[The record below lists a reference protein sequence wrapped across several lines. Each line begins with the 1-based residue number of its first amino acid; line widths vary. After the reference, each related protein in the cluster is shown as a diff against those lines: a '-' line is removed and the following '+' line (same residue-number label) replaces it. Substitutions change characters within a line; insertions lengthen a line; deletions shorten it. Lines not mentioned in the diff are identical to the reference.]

1 MADEFKIVASL
12 NIEKSTGVI
21 KEDIKKLQDQ
31 IKNEKVKIVA
41 GLDIAKSKNLIQSQL
56 NTLANQ
62 AKAPTIKV
70 GIDTSGLNSVQGATQ
85 NITNSLQT
93 VQTQAQQTASAVS
106 QIMTN
111 MTAKN
116 VSDSMVSEFQQAFEI
131 VGKKAKSTKQTF
143 KSLFAELNNAWYSGN
158 EEQYLKVLEQI
169 FNVAQKNTKVLK
181 MSKAEIASMTDQIKS
196 SFTDG
201 GMTLIPEQVKSEL
214 EYILGKG
221 KQVQQVL
228 STIYGIGKWS
238 YSKGVA
244 TDVQASGNILGYA
257 NEIVDAYNKIQQIKS
272 SSEYSVLSTFEN
284 DRVSIEE
291 CARSILKLTNSYRD
305 LQGVEQTYIQGWGWV
320 EEVVAENERVNAS
333 LNTVQKEARETAIAL
348 GEIGHNFI
356 SNNKVQ
362 ATFSSIKQAEEYF
375 KSLNLGKVS
384 LSLNKGSLQGLTDFT
399 VKIKSATGEIER
411 FRYAVNNVGDDQN
424 PILEYNLT
432 NINASNEAVQRL
444 INSYQKAQDKVKA
457 LRTNLTAELKSIRS
471 AWQDVNGGKSVKS
484 DENIERLKQQYI
496 KVTQAIRELRNA
508 DDTTLASMKANA
520 DAQIDKLN
528 QMVTQYHN
536 AEKVATQLRAR
547 GFETVKIDTGNNI
560 DKFINSINN
569 SKVPI
574 QAMQTEINKLT
585 NDFAQLD
592 TIQDQAGKSAAL
604 TNILNTLDNAKTK
617 FQSLKELFKGFGN
630 ADWLSVNSEQ
640 INKINDMATKIAI
653 YKNNLT
659 ATRDEWKSQGI
670 YVGEIQSKVTSLAR
684 SLPNI
689 KKPEKFNEWVQEWND
704 INQKA
709 NQLKVNLD
717 SQVATHNKIYEIQS
731 QIAKLNPTKDNAE
744 IARLN
749 EKLSAEQKT
758 LSNLQMQSNVYSNL
772 VSLEQ
777 QEQYITE
784 QTVKSRDKLLS
795 ATNAGVKQYQTT
807 ITNAITELQG
817 ITNSAIFTKNASNPA
832 VTQTKQDINSLIT
845 AYQNLAT
852 KLQGNITPAGL
863 ETVRTELTQLNARFN
878 DATNTAKRFETEL
891 RSDNG
896 AEQLAQKV
904 ELLTQR
910 IKAYRQA
917 NSKSEK
923 RFGSQYDS
931 MLSQLANPNIDLN
944 TYNALNK
951 QFQTM
956 RQEIN
961 AANVAGKTLWQT
973 FEEKSKKF
981 IGWMSMTFLYSLMFR
996 AFRSAITNVIELDK
1010 AMTNLK
1016 KVTDETDTAYAKF
1029 LNNASTQAKEL
1040 HSTITDLVEQTAVWA
1055 KLGYSLNEA
1064 QNLATTSMIYSKVG
1078 EVENSK
1084 SVSDLVTVMKAF
1096 NIESE
1101 KSIRIVDS
1109 LNELGN
1115 NFATSASDLGE
1126 GLTKSASALR
1136 VANNSFEQSI
1146 ALLTGGTEI
1155 TQNANEMGSALKV
1168 ISMRIRGM
1176 KGELEALGEEYDN
1189 IESISKI
1196 QTQILNLTKGK
1207 VNIFDNNGNFRS
1219 TYDILKDISDVYNDL
1234 SDPTKA
1240 DLTEILFGK
1249 MRGNQGVALIQAFQS
1264 GQIQKAYETAL
1275 NSAGSAQKEFD
1286 SWSKSIEA
1294 HIETFKASFESLSKS
1309 LIKDNF
1315 LIGLVDSGTKFID
1328 ILDKIIN
1335 DFGTIPTLIGGTA
1348 LFAGLKNVGGL
1359 LNTPVYAQP
1368 QLICA

>member
-1 MADEFKIVASL
+1 MDNLGILVQAILSLKDTKASKDKIASEL
-12 NIEKSTGVI
+12 P
-21 KEDIKKLQDQ
+21 KLESQLQSD
-31 IKNEKVKIVA
+31 KNTRVKIVA

-70 GIDTSGLNSVQGATQ
+70 GIDTNGLNSVQGATQ
-85 NITNSLQT
+85 NITNNLKS
-93 VQTQAQQTASAVS
+93 VQTQAQQTAKSVHDISTAMSSLKFPVATKYDADKNLITDTVKSIQNARDMFNKMGFNNLEFKWVDEAGGVFDRLKVKVTDAYGAV
-106 QIMTN
+106 Q
-111 MTAKN
+111 
-116 VSDSMVSEFQQAFEI
+116 EFKF
-131 VGKKAKSTKQTF
+131 
-143 KSLFAELNNAWYSGN
+143 LNNG
-158 EEQYLKVLEQI
+158 
-169 FNVAQKNTKVLK
+169 
-181 MSKAEIASMTDQIKS
+181 S
-196 SFTDG
+196 SYIYDG
-201 GMTLIPEQVKSEL
+201 
-214 EYILGKG
+214 
-221 KQVQQVL
+221 
-228 STIYGIGKWS
+228 
-238 YSKGVA
+238 
-244 TDVQASGNILGYA
+244 ASGT
-257 NEIVDAYNKIQQIKS
+257 DS
-272 SSEYSVLSTFEN
+272 
-284 DRVSIEE
+284 
-291 CARSILKLTNSYRD
+291 
-305 LQGVEQTYIQGWGWV
+305 GVEKLIQ
-320 EEVVAENERVNAS
+320 S
-333 LNTVQKEARETAIAL
+333 M
-348 GEIGHNFI
+348 
-356 SNNKVQ
+356 
-362 ATFSSIKQAEEYF
+362 
-375 KSLNLGKVS
+375 
-384 LSLNKGSLQGLTDFT
+384 
-399 VKIKSATGEIER
+399 
-411 FRYAVNNVGDDQN
+411 
-424 PILEYNLT
+424 
-432 NINASNEAVQRL
+432 
-444 INSYQKAQDKVKA
+444 QKAQDKVKA

-471 AWQDVNGGKSVKS
+471 AWEDVNGGKSVKS

-536 AEKVATQLRAR
+536 AEKVATQLRAK

-574 QAMQTEINKLT
+574 QSMQTEINKLT
-585 NDFAQLD
+585 SDFAQLD

-731 QIAKLNPTKDNAE
+731 QIAKLNPTKDSAE

-795 ATNAGVKQYQTT
+795 ATNTGVKQYQTT

-817 ITNSAIFTKNASNPA
+817 IANSAVFRNNASNSQ
-832 VTQTKQDINSLIT
+832 VTRTKQDINSLIT

-863 ETVRTELTQLNARFN
+863 ETIRTELTQLNARFN
-878 DATNTAKRFETEL
+878 DAITTAKRFETEL
-891 RSDNG
+891 RNG
-896 AEQLAQKV
+896 NSAEQLAQKV
-904 ELLTQR
+904 ALLTSR

-923 RFGSQYDS
+923 MFGSQYDS

-961 AANVAGKTLWQT
+961 SANVAGKNLWQT
-973 FEEKSKKF
+973 LKEKVAKF
-981 IGWMSMTFLYSLMFR
+981 TGWMSMTYAISLVTRTIRGMV
-996 AFRSAITNVIELDK
+996 TDVVELDT
-1010 AMTNLK
+1010 ALVDLK
-1016 KVTDETDTAYAKF
+1016 KTFKGTNADLKEFYRSSNDIAKQLGVTTKEVITQAAAWSRLGYNTKSQIESLSQTSSIFAAISPEMDVDTAT
-1029 LNNASTQAKEL
+1029 NT
-1040 HSTITDLVEQTAVWA
+1040 LVSVLKAYEKYGLKAEDA
-1055 KLGYSLNEA
+1055 LDGIA
-1064 QNLATTSMIYSKVG
+1064 SKVNA
-1078 EVENSK
+1078 V
-1084 SVSDLVTVMKAF
+1084 
-1096 NIESE
+1096 
-1101 KSIRIVDS
+1101 
-1109 LNELGN
+1109 GN
-1115 NFATSASDLGE
+1115 NFAVSNSDIAEALQRSSASM
-1126 GLTKSASALR
+1126 ASANTDL
-1136 VANNSFEQSI
+1136 EHTI
-1146 ALLTGGTEI
+1146 ALI
-1155 TQNANEMGSALKV
+1155 TA
-1168 ISMRIRGM
+1168 
-1176 KGELEALGEEYDN
+1176 
-1189 IESISKI
+1189 
-1196 QTQILNLTKGK
+1196 GK
-1207 VNIFDNNGNFRS
+1207 FRCL
-1219 TYDILKDISDVYNDL
+1219 YV
-1234 SDPTKA
+1234 
-1240 DLTEILFGK
+1240 
-1249 MRGNQGVALIQAFQS
+1249 
-1264 GQIQKAYETAL
+1264 QK
-1275 NSAGSAQKEFD
+1275 
-1286 SWSKSIEA
+1286 
-1294 HIETFKASFESLSKS
+1294 
-1309 LIKDNF
+1309 
-1315 LIGLVDSGTKFID
+1315 
-1328 ILDKIIN
+1328 
-1335 DFGTIPTLIGGTA
+1335 
-1348 LFAGLKNVGGL
+1348 
-1359 LNTPVYAQP
+1359 
-1368 QLICA
+1368 CA

>member
-1 MADEFKIVASL
+1 MDNLGILVQAILSL
-12 NIEKSTGVI
+12 KDTTSSKNQIA
-21 KEDIKKLQDQ
+21 KELPKLESQLQSD
-31 IKNEKVKIVA
+31 KNTRVKIVA

-62 AKAPTIKV
+62 AKAPTIKI
-70 GIDTSGLNSVQGATQ
+70 GIDTSGLNSIQGATQ
-85 NITNSLQT
+85 NITNGLKN
-93 VQTQAQQTASAVS
+93 VQTQAQQTASAV
-106 QIMTN
+106 
-111 MTAKN
+111 
-116 VSDSMVSEFQQAFEI
+116 
-131 VGKKAKSTKQTF
+131 
-143 KSLFAELNNAWYSGN
+143 NN
-158 EEQYLKVLEQI
+158 
-169 FNVAQKNTKVLK
+169 
-181 MSKAEIASMTDQIKS
+181 
-196 SFTDG
+196 
-201 GMTLIPEQVKSEL
+201 VKSEL
-214 EYILGKG
+214 IKLDTTSVKSTSFKMGVDKDGIFNLEKTIENARNALSKFGK
-221 KQVQQVL
+221 VDL
-228 STIYGIGKWS
+228 SWLKDSAGEVTAITAKITD
-238 YSKGVA
+238 A
-244 TDVQASGNILGYA
+244 TGAVERFHYA
-257 NEIVDAYNKIQQIKS
+257 LNEGTQRFDWTG
-272 SSEYSVLSTFEN
+272 SVGTDS
-284 DRVSIEE
+284 
-291 CARSILKLTNSYRD
+291 
-305 LQGVEQTYIQGWGWV
+305 GVE
-320 EEVVAENERVNAS
+320 
-333 LNTVQKEARETAIAL
+333 K
-348 GEIGHNFI
+348 
-356 SNNKVQ
+356 
-362 ATFSSIKQAEEYF
+362 
-375 KSLNLGKVS
+375 
-384 LSLNKGSLQGLTDFT
+384 
-399 VKIKSATGEIER
+399 
-411 FRYAVNNVGDDQN
+411 
-424 PILEYNLT
+424 
-432 NINASNEAVQRL
+432 L
-444 INSYQKAQDKVKA
+444 ITSMQKAQDKVKA
-457 LRTNLTAELKSIRS
+457 LRTNLTADLKSIRS

-536 AEKVATQLRAR
+536 AEKVATQLRAK

-585 NDFAQLD
+585 SDFAQLD
-592 TIQDQAGKSAAL
+592 TIQDQASKSASL

-670 YVGEIQSKVTSLAR
+670 YVGEIQAKVTSLAR

-731 QIAKLNPTKDNAE
+731 QIAKLNPTKDSAE

-795 ATNAGVKQYQTT
+795 ATNSGVKQYQTT

-817 ITNSAIFTKNASNPA
+817 IANSTVFRNNASNPA
-832 VTQTKQDINSLIT
+832 VTRTKQEINSLIT

-878 DATNTAKRFETEL
+878 DATTTAKRFETEL

-896 AEQLAQKV
+896 AEKQAQRV
-904 ELLTQR
+904 ALL
-910 IKAYRQA
+910 KAQIEAYA
-917 NSKSEK
+917 K
-923 RFGSQYDS
+923 
-931 MLSQLANPNIDLN
+931 ANPKAMKQFGDAFNNMITTLN
-944 TYNALNK
+944 SSPDKITVDRVAK
-951 QFQTM
+951 QFQTL

-961 AANVAGKTLWQT
+961 KADLAGKNLWQT

-981 IGWMSMTFLYSLMFR
+981 IGWMSMTFLYSSMFR

-1109 LNELGN
+1109 LNELG
-1115 NFATSASDLGE
+1115 
-1126 GLTKSASALR
+1126 
-1136 VANNSFEQSI
+1136 
-1146 ALLTGGTEI
+1146 
-1155 TQNANEMGSALKV
+1155 
-1168 ISMRIRGM
+1168 
-1176 KGELEALGEEYDN
+1176 
-1189 IESISKI
+1189 
-1196 QTQILNLTKGK
+1196 
-1207 VNIFDNNGNFRS
+1207 
-1219 TYDILKDISDVYNDL
+1219 
-1234 SDPTKA
+1234 
-1240 DLTEILFGK
+1240 
-1249 MRGNQGVALIQAFQS
+1249 
-1264 GQIQKAYETAL
+1264 
-1275 NSAGSAQKEFD
+1275 
-1286 SWSKSIEA
+1286 
-1294 HIETFKASFESLSKS
+1294 
-1309 LIKDNF
+1309 
-1315 LIGLVDSGTKFID
+1315 KFIAP
-1328 ILDKIIN
+1328 IYKNIYCKN
-1335 DFGTIPTLIGGTA
+1335 SYIG
-1348 LFAGLKNVGGL
+1348 
-1359 LNTPVYAQP
+1359 
-1368 QLICA
+1368 

>member
-1 MADEFKIVASL
+1 MDNLGILIQAILSL
-12 NIEKSTGVI
+12 KDTTDSKNQIA
-21 KEDIKKLQDQ
+21 KELPKLESQLQSD
-31 IKNEKVKIVA
+31 KNTRVKIVA
-41 GLDIAKSKNLIQSQL
+41 GLDISKSKNLIQSQL

-62 AKAPTIKV
+62 AKAPTVKI
-70 GIDTSGLNSVQGATQ
+70 GIDTSGLNSVQSATQ

-93 VQTQAQQTASAVS
+93 VQTQAQQTASAVREVATS
-106 QIMTN
+106 VSYNISDNAFNRLLKDMQIG
-111 MTAKN
+111 KN
-116 VSDSMVSEFQQAFEI
+116 VTDEYKASIRTLANELNESWNTYNLDKYNKTLDTLITTLNNGQAKMRSFTSDS
-131 VGKKAKSTKQTF
+131 
-143 KSLFAELNNAWYSGN
+143 AELARIT
-158 EEQYLKVLEQI
+158 EE
-169 FNVAQKNTKVLK
+169 LK
-181 MSKAEIASMTDQIKS
+181 MYQASIGSFSEKGNKLKFYIDNSFKEELISVLGSIK
-196 SFTDG
+196 
-201 GMTLIPEQVKSEL
+201 EVKSAL
-214 EYILGKG
+214 NSMYGVG
-221 KQVQQVL
+221 NWTFNPRKQVEGFESLVNYIDKSDAGL
-228 STIYGIGKWS
+228 SHFGKTLFETFSQAQAGGNNFAGFFADIVNKVRTLRDTLKFKATPISEIFSSTDTATATRAIEDMIAQAINLSNYEERNRDVFRGFYEEVTTDSGIIVNDLNNIAVAAGNVQRAANQIY
-238 YSKGVA
+238 
-244 TDVQASGNILGYA
+244 
-257 NEIVDAYNKIQQIKS
+257 
-272 SSEYSVLSTFEN
+272 
-284 DRVSIEE
+284 IE
-291 CARSILKLTNSYRD
+291 
-305 LQGVEQTYIQGWGWV
+305 GWGWV
-320 EEVVAENERVNAS
+320 EEVVAEDNQVASS
-333 LNTVQKEARETAIAL
+333 LNTVGKEARETAVAL

-356 SNNKVQ
+356 SNNQVQ

-375 KSLNLGKVS
+375 KGLNLGNVS
-384 LSLNKGSLQGLTDFT
+384 VGLNKGSLQGLTDFT
-399 VKIKSATGEIER
+399 IKVKSATGEIER
-411 FRYAVNNVGDDQN
+411 FRYAVNNIGDDQN

-444 INSYQKAQDKVKA
+444 IQSQQKAQDKLKA
-457 LRTNLTAELKSIRS
+457 LRTSLTADLKSIRS

-496 KVTQAIRELRNA
+496 KVTQAIRDLRNA

-536 AEKVATQLRAR
+536 AEKVATQLRAK

-585 NDFAQLD
+585 SDFAQLD
-592 TIQDQAGKSAAL
+592 TIQDQAGKSASL

-653 YKNNLT
+653 YKSNLT

-670 YVGEIQSKVTSLAR
+670 YVGEIQSKVSSLAR

-704 INQKA
+704 INQKV

-717 SQVATHNKIYEIQS
+717 SQVVTHNKIYEIQA
-731 QIAKLNPTKDNAE
+731 QIAKLNPTKDSAE

-795 ATNAGVKQYQTT
+795 ATNTGVKQYQTT

-817 ITNSAIFTKNASNPA
+817 IANSSVFSKNASNPQ
-832 VTQTKQDINSLIT
+832 VTQTKQEINSLIT

-878 DATNTAKRFETEL
+878 TATATAKQFETEL
-891 RSDNG
+891 RNDNG
-896 AEQLAQKV
+896 AEKLAQRV
-904 ELLTQR
+904 ALL
-910 IKAYRQA
+910 KAQIEAYA
-917 NSKSEK
+917 K
-923 RFGSQYDS
+923 
-931 MLSQLANPNIDLN
+931 ANPKAMKKFGDTFNSMIATLN
-944 TYNALNK
+944 SSPDKMNVDRVAK
-951 QFQTM
+951 EFQTV

-961 AANVAGKTLWQT
+961 KADLAGKTFWQT
-973 FEEKSKKF
+973 FEEKSQKF
-981 IGWMSMTFLYSLMFR
+981 IGWMSMTFLYSSMFR

-1016 KVTDETDTAYAKF
+1016 KVTDETDATYSKF
-1029 LNNASTQAKEL
+1029 LNNASSQAKEL

-1055 KLGYSLNEA
+1055 KLGFSLNEA

-1096 NIESE
+1096 NIESS
-1101 KSIRIVDS
+1101 KSITIVDA
-1109 LNELGN
+1109 LNELGGISPLYTVMYIVKTAISVKLQWDAQDRGKTYLSIKIN
-1115 NFATSASDLGE
+1115 N
-1126 GLTKSASALR
+1126 R
-1136 VANNSFEQSI
+1136 
-1146 ALLTGGTEI
+1146 
-1155 TQNANEMGSALKV
+1155 
-1168 ISMRIRGM
+1168 RIR
-1176 KGELEALGEEYDN
+1176 L
-1189 IESISKI
+1189 
-1196 QTQILNLTKGK
+1196 
-1207 VNIFDNNGNFRS
+1207 
-1219 TYDILKDISDVYNDL
+1219 
-1234 SDPTKA
+1234 
-1240 DLTEILFGK
+1240 
-1249 MRGNQGVALIQAFQS
+1249 
-1264 GQIQKAYETAL
+1264 
-1275 NSAGSAQKEFD
+1275 
-1286 SWSKSIEA
+1286 
-1294 HIETFKASFESLSKS
+1294 
-1309 LIKDNF
+1309 
-1315 LIGLVDSGTKFID
+1315 
-1328 ILDKIIN
+1328 
-1335 DFGTIPTLIGGTA
+1335 
-1348 LFAGLKNVGGL
+1348 
-1359 LNTPVYAQP
+1359 
-1368 QLICA
+1368 

>member
-12 NIEKSTGVI
+12 NIPESASRINK
-21 KEDIKKLQDQ
+21 DIPKLEGQA
-31 IKNEKVKIVA
+31 KHLKIVA
-41 GLDIAKSKNLIQSQL
+41 DLNPTLSIKNIQATL
-56 NTLANQ
+56 NKMNNNAN
-62 AKAPTIKV
+62 IKIGVDV
-70 GIDTSGLNSVQGATQ
+70 GGLNSVQGATQ
-85 NITNSLQT
+85 NITNGLKS
-93 VQTQAQQTASAVS
+93 VQTQAQQTANSIHEISTQMDNFKFPVVTMRDKDGNTITDTVKTLQNARDMFS
-106 QIMTN
+106 KLGFTN
-111 MTAKN
+111 VKFTWADEAGGVFDRLTAK
-116 VSDSMVSEFQQAFEI
+116 VTDSYGAVQN
-131 VGKKAKSTKQTF
+131 F
-143 KSLFAELNNAWYSGN
+143 KFAL
-158 EEQYLKVLEQI
+158 
-169 FNVAQKNTKVLK
+169 
-181 MSKAEIASMTDQIKS
+181 
-196 SFTDG
+196 
-201 GMTLIPEQVKSEL
+201 
-214 EYILGKG
+214 
-221 KQVQQVL
+221 
-228 STIYGIGKWS
+228 
-238 YSKGVA
+238 
-244 TDVQASGNILGYA
+244 
-257 NEIVDAYNKIQQIKS
+257 
-272 SSEYSVLSTFEN
+272 
-284 DRVSIEE
+284 
-291 CARSILKLTNSYRD
+291 
-305 LQGVEQTYIQGWGWV
+305 LQGSNDYTYDGAFGTDSGVE
-320 EEVVAENERVNAS
+320 
-333 LNTVQKEARETAIAL
+333 K
-348 GEIGHNFI
+348 
-356 SNNKVQ
+356 
-362 ATFSSIKQAEEYF
+362 
-375 KSLNLGKVS
+375 
-384 LSLNKGSLQGLTDFT
+384 
-399 VKIKSATGEIER
+399 
-411 FRYAVNNVGDDQN
+411 
-424 PILEYNLT
+424 
-432 NINASNEAVQRL
+432 L
-444 INSYQKAQDKVKA
+444 ITSMQKAQDKVKA

-536 AEKVATQLRAR
+536 AEKVATQLRAK

-585 NDFAQLD
+585 SDFAQLD

-617 FQSLKELFKGFGN
+617 FQSLKVMYQSIGN
-630 ADWLSVNSEQ
+630 YDKQLDKLAQDWQ
-640 INKINDMATKIAI
+640 K
-653 YKNNLT
+653 
-659 ATRDEWKSQGI
+659 QGI
-670 YVGEIQSKVTSLAR
+670 YVGNVQTTVENLKKSLANVSTANGLTNWVNDFKTQIGAINEMPIKVMECKQKIAETSKEWYKQGILVKDVAQEMSAFKQ
-684 SLPNI
+684 SLSLVSSSGEI
-689 KKPEKFNEWVQEWND
+689 EQWNKNWD
-704 INQKA
+704 SFIQMVAQAKG
-709 NQLKVNLD
+709 NLD
-717 SQVATHNKIYEIQS
+717 KQVESYNNIYSIQAK
-731 QIAKLNPTKDNAE
+731 IAKLNPTKDSAE

-795 ATNAGVKQYQTT
+795 ATNTGVKQYQTT

-817 ITNSAIFTKNASNPA
+817 IANSAVFRNNASNPQ

-878 DATNTAKRFETEL
+878 DATTTAKRFETEL
-891 RSDNG
+891 RNDNG
-896 AEQLAQKV
+896 AEKQAQRV
-904 ELLTQR
+904 ALL
-910 IKAYRQA
+910 KAQIEAYA
-917 NSKSEK
+917 K
-923 RFGSQYDS
+923 
-931 MLSQLANPNIDLN
+931 ANPKAMKQFGDAFNNMITTLN
-944 TYNALNK
+944 SSPDKITVDRVAK
-951 QFQTM
+951 QFQTL

-961 AANVAGKTLWQT
+961 KADLAGKNLWQT

-981 IGWMSMTFLYSLMFR
+981 IGWMSMTFLYSSMFR

-1016 KVTDETDTAYAKF
+1016 KVTDETDTTYAKF

-1115 NFATSASDLGE
+1115 NFATSAADLGE
-1126 GLTKSASALR
+1126 GLTKSASALQ

-1168 ISMRIRGM
+1168 ISMRIRGKKYM
-1176 KGELEALGEEYDN
+1176 PPYKESLYAVLRLKQYTEDN
-1189 IESISKI
+1189 YICQMVMGHQRRRKDL
-1196 QTQILNLTKGK
+1196 QIL
-1207 VNIFDNNGNFRS
+1207 
-1219 TYDILKDISDVYNDL
+1219 
-1234 SDPTKA
+1234 
-1240 DLTEILFGK
+1240 
-1249 MRGNQGVALIQAFQS
+1249 LI
-1264 GQIQKAYETAL
+1264 Y
-1275 NSAGSAQKEFD
+1275 
-1286 SWSKSIEA
+1286 
-1294 HIETFKASFESLSKS
+1294 
-1309 LIKDNF
+1309 
-1315 LIGLVDSGTKFID
+1315 
-1328 ILDKIIN
+1328 
-1335 DFGTIPTLIGGTA
+1335 
-1348 LFAGLKNVGGL
+1348 
-1359 LNTPVYAQP
+1359 
-1368 QLICA
+1368 

>member
-12 NIEKSTGVI
+12 NIPESASRINK
-21 KEDIKKLQDQ
+21 DIPKLEGQA
-31 IKNEKVKIVA
+31 KHLKIVA
-41 GLDIAKSKNLIQSQL
+41 DLNPTLSIKNIQATL
-56 NTLANQ
+56 NKMNNNAN
-62 AKAPTIKV
+62 IKI

-85 NITNSLQT
+85 NITNGLKN
-93 VQTQAQQTASAVS
+93 VQTQAQQTAKSVHDISTAMSSLKFPVATKYDADKNLITDTVKSIQNARDMFNKMGFNNLEFKWVDEAGGVFDRLKVKVTDAYGAV
-106 QIMTN
+106 Q
-111 MTAKN
+111 
-116 VSDSMVSEFQQAFEI
+116 EFKF
-131 VGKKAKSTKQTF
+131 
-143 KSLFAELNNAWYSGN
+143 LNNG
-158 EEQYLKVLEQI
+158 
-169 FNVAQKNTKVLK
+169 
-181 MSKAEIASMTDQIKS
+181 S
-196 SFTDG
+196 SYIYDG
-201 GMTLIPEQVKSEL
+201 
-214 EYILGKG
+214 
-221 KQVQQVL
+221 
-228 STIYGIGKWS
+228 
-238 YSKGVA
+238 
-244 TDVQASGNILGYA
+244 ASGT
-257 NEIVDAYNKIQQIKS
+257 DS
-272 SSEYSVLSTFEN
+272 
-284 DRVSIEE
+284 
-291 CARSILKLTNSYRD
+291 
-305 LQGVEQTYIQGWGWV
+305 GVEKLIQ
-320 EEVVAENERVNAS
+320 S
-333 LNTVQKEARETAIAL
+333 M
-348 GEIGHNFI
+348 
-356 SNNKVQ
+356 
-362 ATFSSIKQAEEYF
+362 
-375 KSLNLGKVS
+375 
-384 LSLNKGSLQGLTDFT
+384 
-399 VKIKSATGEIER
+399 
-411 FRYAVNNVGDDQN
+411 
-424 PILEYNLT
+424 
-432 NINASNEAVQRL
+432 
-444 INSYQKAQDKVKA
+444 QKAQDKVKA

-496 KVTQAIRELRNA
+496 KVIQAIRELRNA

-536 AEKVATQLRAR
+536 AEKVATQLRAK
-547 GFETVKIDTGNNI
+547 GFETVKVDTGNNI

-585 NDFAQLD
+585 SDFAQLD

-731 QIAKLNPTKDNAE
+731 QIAKLNPTKDSAE

-795 ATNAGVKQYQTT
+795 ATNSGVKQYQTT

-817 ITNSAIFTKNASNPA
+817 IANSTVFRNNASNSQ

-863 ETVRTELTQLNARFN
+863 ETVRTKLTQLNARFN
-878 DATNTAKRFETEL
+878 DTTTTAKRFETEL

-904 ELLTQR
+904 ALLTQR

-923 RFGSQYDS
+923 MFSSQYDS

-944 TYNALNK
+944 TYNAINK
-951 QFQTM
+951 QFQVM

-961 AANVAGKTLWQT
+961 ATNAAGKTLWQT
-973 FEEKSKKF
+973 LKEKAGKF
-981 IGWMSMTFLYSLMFR
+981 VGWMSLTGIISSIWREMQQMV
-996 AFRSAITNVIELDK
+996 TNVIELDS

-1016 KVTDETDTAYAKF
+1016 KVTDETETTYSRF
-1029 LNNASTQAKEL
+1029 LKNTSSLAKEL
-1040 HSTITDLVEQTAVWA
+1040 KMDLSDLVNQTAEWA
-1055 KLGYSLNEA
+1055 KKGYSIAESSTA
-1064 QNLATTSMIYSKVG
+1064 SKASGIYSVVG
-1078 EVENSK
+1078 EVDNATAVQDLTTVIK
-1084 SVSDLVTVMKAF
+1084 SYNMEVED
-1096 NIESE
+1096 
-1101 KSIRIVDS
+1101 SIDIVDRF
-1109 LNELGN
+1109 N
-1115 NFATSASDLGE
+1115 NISNKYSVTASDIGTMLSNSISS
-1126 GLTKSASALR
+1126 LS
-1136 VANNSFEQSI
+1136 VAGNSLDEAI
-1146 ALLTGGTEI
+1146 AMGTTITEI
-1155 TQNANEMGSALKV
+1155 TGDASEAGNTLKV
-1168 ISMRIRGM
+1168 LSMRLRGASTEIENAGESTDGMAESTSKLREKILALTNVTGNGGFDIMADADNFKSTYEIM
-1176 KGELEALGEEYDN
+1176 KG
-1189 IESISKI
+1189 ISEVW
-1196 QTQILNLTKGK
+1196 N
-1207 VNIFDNNGNFRS
+1207 
-1219 TYDILKDISDVYNDL
+1219 DISDVNQASL
-1234 SDPTKA
+1234 IELIA
-1240 DLTEILFGK
+1240 GK
-1249 MRGNQGVALIQAFQS
+1249 QRGNTVSALLTNMAQANN
-1264 GQIQKAYETAL
+1264 IL
-1275 NSAGSAQKEFD
+1275 NDSMNSSGSAMREY
-1286 SWSKSIEA
+1286 SLYLESIEGKLQGLK
-1294 HIETFKASFESLSKS
+1294 TSFESLSNTVINSDLIKS
-1309 LIKDNF
+1309 LI
-1315 LIGLVDSGTKFID
+1315 DSGTTFLN
-1328 ILDKIIN
+1328 ILEKIISK
-1335 DFGTIPTLIGGTA
+1335 FGTIPTLLGSIATVGA
-1348 LFAGLKNVGGL
+1348 IKNVGGL
-1359 LNTPVYAQP
+1359 INTPPYAP
-1368 QLICA
+1368 LQLCA

>member
-1 MADEFKIVASL
+1 M
-12 NIEKSTGVI
+12 
-21 KEDIKKLQDQ
+21 
-31 IKNEKVKIVA
+31 
-41 GLDIAKSKNLIQSQL
+41 
-56 NTLANQ
+56 
-62 AKAPTIKV
+62 
-70 GIDTSGLNSVQGATQ
+70 
-85 NITNSLQT
+85 
-93 VQTQAQQTASAVS
+93 
-106 QIMTN
+106 
-111 MTAKN
+111 
-116 VSDSMVSEFQQAFEI
+116 
-131 VGKKAKSTKQTF
+131 
-143 KSLFAELNNAWYSGN
+143 
-158 EEQYLKVLEQI
+158 
-169 FNVAQKNTKVLK
+169 
-181 MSKAEIASMTDQIKS
+181 
-196 SFTDG
+196 
-201 GMTLIPEQVKSEL
+201 
-214 EYILGKG
+214 
-221 KQVQQVL
+221 
-228 STIYGIGKWS
+228 
-238 YSKGVA
+238 
-244 TDVQASGNILGYA
+244 
-257 NEIVDAYNKIQQIKS
+257 
-272 SSEYSVLSTFEN
+272 
-284 DRVSIEE
+284 
-291 CARSILKLTNSYRD
+291 
-305 LQGVEQTYIQGWGWV
+305 
-320 EEVVAENERVNAS
+320 
-333 LNTVQKEARETAIAL
+333 
-348 GEIGHNFI
+348 
-356 SNNKVQ
+356 
-362 ATFSSIKQAEEYF
+362 
-375 KSLNLGKVS
+375 
-384 LSLNKGSLQGLTDFT
+384 NKGSLQGLTDFT

-508 DDTTLASMKANA
+508 DDATLASMKANA

-528 QMVTQYHN
+528 QMVIQYHN
-536 AEKVATQLRAR
+536 AEKVATQLRAK

-585 NDFAQLD
+585 SDFAQLD

-630 ADWLSVNSEQ
+630 ADWISVNSEQ

-670 YVGEIQSKVTSLAR
+670 YVGEIQAKVTSLAR

-689 KKPEKFNEWVQEWND
+689 KKPEKFNEWVQEWNN

-709 NQLKVNLD
+709 NQLKTNLD

-731 QIAKLNPTKDNAE
+731 QIAKLNPTKDSAE

-795 ATNAGVKQYQTT
+795 ATNAGIKQYQTT
-807 ITNAITELQG
+807 INNAITELQG
-817 ITNSAIFTKNASNPA
+817 IANSAVFSKNASNPQ
-832 VTQTKQDINSLIT
+832 VTRTKQEINSLIT

-878 DATNTAKRFETEL
+878 TATATAKQFETEL
-891 RSDNG
+891 RNDNG
-896 AEQLAQKV
+896 AEKLAQRV
-904 ELLTQR
+904 ALL
-910 IKAYRQA
+910 KAQLEALAKA
-917 NSKSEK
+917 NPKALT
-923 RFGSQYDS
+923 RFG
-931 MLSQLANPNIDLN
+931 N
-944 TYNALNK
+944 
-951 QFQTM
+951 
-956 RQEIN
+956 EIN
-961 AANVAGKTLWQT
+961 SLMATLNNNPDGRAVEQVAKSVQLLRREINNADLAGKTFWQT

-981 IGWMSMTFLYSLMFR
+981 IGWMSMTFLYSTMFR

-1016 KVTDETDTAYAKF
+1016 KVTDETDATYSKF
-1029 LNNASTQAKEL
+1029 LNNASSQAKEL

-1055 KLGYSLNEA
+1055 KLGFSLNEA

-1096 NIESE
+1096 NIESS
-1101 KSIRIVDS
+1101 KSITIVDA

-1115 NFATSASDLGE
+1115 SFATSAADLGE
-1126 GLTKSASALR
+1126 GLTKSASALQ

-1168 ISMRIRGM
+1168 ISMRIRG
-1176 KGELEALGEEYDN
+1176 KN
-1189 IESISKI
+1189 ICLRIR
-1196 QTQILNLTKGK
+1196 K
-1207 VNIFDNNGNFRS
+1207 V
-1219 TYDILKDISDVYNDL
+1219 Y
-1234 SDPTKA
+1234 
-1240 DLTEILFGK
+1240 
-1249 MRGNQGVALIQAFQS
+1249 
-1264 GQIQKAYETAL
+1264 
-1275 NSAGSAQKEFD
+1275 
-1286 SWSKSIEA
+1286 
-1294 HIETFKASFESLSKS
+1294 
-1309 LIKDNF
+1309 
-1315 LIGLVDSGTKFID
+1315 
-1328 ILDKIIN
+1328 
-1335 DFGTIPTLIGGTA
+1335 
-1348 LFAGLKNVGGL
+1348 
-1359 LNTPVYAQP
+1359 TPCYA
-1368 QLICA
+1368 